1 MLDMM
6 QDDLDVE
13 HEPDPSNCVKQLDV
27 ETINHY
33 VIRKHS
39 SESDALRLD
48 VSRSRTSLTTTVC
61 AASRLPEEE
70 WP

>member
-13 HEPDPSNCVKQLDV
+13 HECDPSNCVKRLDV

-33 VIRKHS
+33 VIRM
-39 SESDALRLD
+39 D
-48 VSRSRTSLTTTVC
+48 
-61 AASRLPEEE
+61 
-70 WP
+70 